1 MHAGHLGPAVVLETI
16 LRAGVP
22 LEATLTNA
30 YGPERGYPGVYGISV
45 LFHPGWDVD
54 QLAHAGYFRHGQISY
69 ATVAAIQAALAA
81 AGPGPGYA
89 LLLTHTPTVAL
100 PDHHTLGV
108 ALTQSAHVSPG
119 AGPVAVALQTLPADA
134 AHALSGV
141 FTTSPNPYRQP

>member
-1 MHAGHLGPAVVLETI
+1 MNAVNLASVVLETI

-30 YGPERGYPGVYGISV
+30 YGPERGYGDVYGISV
-45 LFHPGWDVD
+45 LFHPGWDIN

-69 ATVAAIQAALAA
+69 ATVGAIQSALTT
-81 AGPGPGYA
+81 AGSGYD

-108 ALTQSAHVSPG
+108 ALARSTTP
-119 AGPVAVALQTLPADA
+119 LQILPADA
-134 AHALSGV
+134 ANALSGV
-141 FTTSPNPYRQP
+141 FSTIPNPYRQQP

>member
-1 MHAGHLGPAVVLETI
+1 MNAIHLASVVLETI

-30 YGPERGYPGVYGISV
+30 YGPERGFPGVYGISV

-69 ATVAAIQAALAA
+69 ATVAAIQATLAA
-81 AGPGPGYA
+81 AGPGYA
-89 LLLTHTPTVAL
+89 VLLTHTPTVAL

-108 ALTQSAHVSPG
+108 ALAQNAGPGPG
-119 AGPVAVALQTLPADA
+119 AVVVPLQTLPADA

-141 FTTSPNPYRQP
+141 FTTIPNPYRHP